1 MIHLQ
6 NVGGRGKDVILKF
19 TIRMGYEGEG
29 MYLSQGVERYCTSK
43 LELGLYFQPEG

>member
-19 TIRMGYEGEG
+19 TMRMGYEGEG
-29 MYLSQGVERYCTSK
+29 MQKECSAVDGRV
-43 LELGLYFQPEG
+43 